1 MEHLCFV
8 IIGRQWMNNSKV
20 SMAPVNAQTKQQFA
34 NSLPLFF
41 FVPVLQIVP
50 SLRRW
55 NLSLIAHYYF
65 NTVKHDLMKA
75 LLKFFTVLL
84 KLQKL

>member
-1 MEHLCFV
+1 
-8 IIGRQWMNNSKV
+8 MNE
-20 SMAPVNAQTKQQFA
+20 QFQ
-34 NSLPLFF
+34 SLYGTRECPDKATICKLSPLIFF

-65 NTVKHDLMKA
+65 NTVKHDFMKA